1 MAGGMSLAALCFMV
15 AAIITAL
22 SFLFVVAAAVVALV
36 IILVMKN
43 KKNKEVLADAVS
55 EAVDS
60 ADKNA

>member
-1 MAGGMSLAALCFMV
+1 MGVGSLTFLSFLV
-15 AAIITAL
+15 AAIIIAL

-43 KKNKEVLADAVS
+43 KKNKEALADAVS